1 MGRTKVEPGV
11 TITERGGVCV
21 KFPEQPSDEIRA
33 ELKAAGFR
41 FRRKSMGW
49 WQKATEENVE
59 VARNLWAA
67 FEDQGGVDA

>member
-1 MGRTKVEPGV
+1 MGRKKVAEGV

-21 KFPEQPSDEIRA
+21 KFPEQPADAIRA

-59 VARNLWAA
+59 IARNLWAA
-67 FEDQGGVDA
+67 FQDGGGAE